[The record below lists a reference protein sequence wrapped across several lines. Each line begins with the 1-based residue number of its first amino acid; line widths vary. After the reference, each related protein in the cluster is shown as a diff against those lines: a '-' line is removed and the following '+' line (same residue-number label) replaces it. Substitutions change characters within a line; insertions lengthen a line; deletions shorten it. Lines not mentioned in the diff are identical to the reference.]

1 MDYNVN
7 IIIKKFTDKGSCN
20 MELNEEI
27 NKIIAELEYKE
38 AEKVLTDILKEIEE
52 KKSAK

>member
-1 MDYNVN
+1 
-7 IIIKKFTDKGSCN
+7 

-38 AEKVLTDILKEIEE
+38 AKKVLADILEEIEE
-52 KKSAK
+52 GKSANFV